1 MSYFAMLKKY
11 FCQSSNLEIK
21 GEVDLNTLE
30 VHERATKQF

>member
-1 MSYFAMLKKY
+1 MSYISMLRKN

-30 VHERATKQF
+30 VHERATKQV